1 VNVRLFFL
9 AILLSAGLL
18 CAACGQPSDPSPSKP
33 AAPEKK
39 PHLEKKTIR
48 VKHLSGEVL
57 SVNAKAKTITVRVR
71 EEDIELKFDDLTVV
85 KIDLDRVKP
94 DDIPAGSRAAVKY
107 VEIKG
112 RPVARGV
119 FISTETAEKKEYQP
133 QSSLRI
139 TA

>member
-1 VNVRLFFL
+1 M
-9 AILLSAGLL
+9 
-18 CAACGQPSDPSPSKP
+18 
-33 AAPEKK
+33 
-39 PHLEKKTIR
+39 
-48 VKHLSGEVL
+48 
-57 SVNAKAKTITVRVR
+57 R

-133 QSSLRI
+133 QSALRI